1 MPRYA
6 KDTEV
11 SSAKSR
17 TEIEQTLTR
26 YGATGFLYGW
36 LEASAMVAFQ
46 MKNRHV
52 KFVLP
57 MPPRD
62 DFRYTPNQQRERSE
76 DQISREF
83 DKAVRQRWRALLLVI
98 KAKLEAVECGITV
111 FDEEFMSHIV
121 LPDGQTVGQWMRPQI
136 ERAYER
142 GKMPSLLSLPAPERG
157 NDGE

>member
-11 SSAKSR
+11 SSSKSR
-17 TEIEQTLTR
+17 AEIEQTLAR

-36 LEASAMVAFQ
+36 METNAMVAFQ
-46 MKNRHV
+46 MADRHV
-52 KFVLP
+52 KFTLP

-62 DFRYTPNQQRERSE
+62 DFRFTPERQSERSE

-98 KAKLEAVECGITV
+98 KAKLEAVECGITE
-111 FDEEFMSHIV
+111 FDEEFMAHIV

-136 ERAYER
+136 EKAYQL
-142 GKMPSLLSLPAPERG
+142 GTMPSLLALPKP
-157 NDGE
+157 D

>member
-1 MPRYA
+1 MGRYA

-17 TEIEQTLTR
+17 TEIERVLER

-36 LEASAMVAFQ
+36 IEESAVVAFQ
-46 MKNRHV
+46 MAERHV

-57 MPPRD
+57 MPPRE
-62 DFRYTPNQQRERSE
+62 DFRFTPERQSERSE

-98 KAKLEAVECGITV
+98 KAKLEAVECGIT
-111 FDEEFMSHIV
+111 E
-121 LPDGQTVGQWMRPQI
+121 G
-136 ERAYER
+136 
-142 GKMPSLLSLPAPERG
+142 
-157 NDGE
+157 